1 MDKAH
6 FYREAL
12 TATTGPL
19 ETTRVIDCTTAWAG
33 PMAGCLLADLGADV
47 IHIDLPGGMP
57 PQSAP
62 LIGGTSLNFVNQ
74 TVNRNKRSLS
84 LDLRGAAG
92 QAVFLDLVAG
102 ADVVIENFRPGTL
115 DGWGIGYEACRARK
129 ADIVYVSISG
139 WGQFGPWTE
148 RAGYDPA
155 ALAAGGWMSLNG
167 SPDGPPV
174 KAPTFLADDLAGL
187 HGALSALAALRHRDR
202 TGEGQH
208 VDVCLLDSLLFHC
221 DGLLSLGATDVP
233 LQRWG
238 AQVNVTHPCDVY
250 DCRDGSL
257 YLAVALD
264 SHWRTLCEVIGRPDL
279 AREPG
284 FGRNGDRLANREAV
298 NAVIAE
304 WCAERSVYEALGR
317 LLDAG
322 LVAAKLNTFAE
333 AAREPHVLERDM
345 LQPVQLSDGSVAPLT
360 GPAAKFSRTPTRVR
374 RAAPPPGADTD
385 EILSELGYDGDRLR
399 ALRDDRVV

>member
-6 FYREAL
+6 FYRNAL
-12 TATTGPL
+12 ADTTGPL
-19 ETTRVIDCTTAWAG
+19 ETTRIVDCTTAWAG

-47 IHIDLPGGMP
+47 VHIDLPGGMP
-57 PQSAP
+57 AQSEP

-84 LDLRGAAG
+84 LDLRRPEGRD
-92 QAVFLDLVAG
+92 VFLDLVAG

-115 DGWGIGYEACRARK
+115 DGWGIGYDHCRAIK
-129 ADIVYVSISG
+129 PDIVYVSISG

-167 SPDGPPV
+167 SIDGPPV

-221 DGLLSLGATDVP
+221 DGLLSLGATDVE
-233 LQRWG
+233 LRRWG

-250 DCRDGSL
+250 DCADGSI
-257 YLAVALD
+257 YLAIALD
-264 SHWRTLCEVIGRPDL
+264 SHWRKLCDVIGRPDL
-279 AREPG
+279 SREPG
-284 FGRNGDRLANREAV
+284 FGRNGDRLENRDAV
-298 NAVIAE
+298 NAVIAD
-304 WCAERSVYEALGR
+304 WCADKPVYEALGR
-317 LLDAG
+317 LLEAG
-322 LVAAKLNTFAE
+322 LVVAKLNTFAE

-345 LQPVQLSDGSVAPLT
+345 LQPTELCDGSVAPLT

-374 RAAPPPGADTD
+374 SAAPPPGTHSDD
-385 EILSELGYDGDRLR
+385 VLGELGYDPARVGSLR
-399 ALRDDRVV
+399 AEGVI